1 MEHGNII
8 NLTIKFEG
16 LPSAKLAAQPETGS
30 PCVSLLRPFRRIAQL
45 GKPTGRIN
53 YVFFQENNSYYI
65 AGSLAYS
72 PESCVLFF
80 PGLTIRSIKW
90 FKGKHQMLRKE
101 GSFGV
106 IDHLT
111 LEPGYKRGHITT
123 STDKRI
129 KHKTQLI
136 GANTVFWFAMSTRSP
151 LLLEPLYSKVRF
163 SFTCPPNDSKRRI
176 EDIMKAREDAVF
188 HLMSLAGNDKVG
200 DDEFLHLE
208 FFIGPGDEFSAG
220 DFPIVQ
226 PLLATASDN
235 EMQQL
240 PVRLHPV
247 GLQGLNDKVWIRVSK
262 PLGKLAD
269 DAIIT
274 FVEGSY

>member
-1 MEHGNII
+1 MEQGDTIS
-8 NLTIKFEG
+8 LTIKFEG
-16 LPSAKLAAQPETGS
+16 LPSADPETGLPS
-30 PCVSLLRPFRRIAQL
+30 VSLLRPFRRIAQL

-53 YVFFQENNSYYI
+53 YVFFQENDSYYI

-90 FKGKHQMLRKE
+90 FKGKHQMPREE
-101 GSFGV
+101 GSLGM

-111 LEPGYKRGHITT
+111 LEPCYKRGHVTT
-123 STDKRI
+123 STDRRI
-129 KHKTQLI
+129 RHKTQFI
-136 GANTVFWFAMSTRSP
+136 GADTVFWFAMSTRSP
-151 LLLEPLYSKVRF
+151 LLLEAFYSKVRF
-163 SFTCPPNDSKRRI
+163 SFTCPPSDSKRRI

-188 HLMSLAGNDKVG
+188 HLMSLAENDKVR

-208 FFIGPGDEFSAG
+208 FFIGPGDEFSAR
-220 DFPIVQ
+220 DFPVVL
-226 PLLATASDN
+226 PLLVKGSGK

-247 GLQGLNDKVWIRVSK
+247 TLQGLNDKVWIRVSK
-262 PLGKLAD
+262 PLGKLVD

-274 FVEGSY
+274 FIERSH